1 MRSAL
6 PRGMCEL
13 VLTIGCFL
21 LVSLTVNG
29 QADTLELAPPPIEE
43 PPPTQQELEAAWFGA
58 AVRVPGTKVS
68 LMPPPGFRLATNF
81 TGFEKDAFTAMT
93 VMDLD
98 GGNFYTNAATYTK
111 EKFEGKGLLVLEFE
125 RLKVDGYP
133 AIRALIK
140 SPVDGSLSHQLVFG
154 DTTFSAMVVGLVPSV
169 DTSSSN
175 SVRHALGTVTY
186 DKEVVVGPYEGTSFR
201 ANDRSTE
208 LKFAKKGGGIWL
220 YSRDGVS
227 KTSYGDDEP
236 VLMALPVPFGAPYTC
251 TSMADKM
258 ISGLEE
264 KGFSKSHTTNVS
276 TKRVNGFDGYEAE
289 YYGTMKGEQTVIYML
304 VVAFGDRAVVFEGK
318 ATEPFQPALK
328 MFKTLAHTVSFQ

>member
-201 ANDRSTE
+201 ANDRSS
-208 LKFAKKGGGIWL
+208 LRSRGG
-220 YSRDGVS
+220 
-227 KTSYGDDEP
+227 
-236 VLMALPVPFGAPYTC
+236 
-251 TSMADKM
+251 
-258 ISGLEE
+258 
-264 KGFSKSHTTNVS
+264 
-276 TKRVNGFDGYEAE
+276 
-289 YYGTMKGEQTVIYML
+289 
-304 VVAFGDRAVVFEGK
+304 
-318 ATEPFQPALK
+318 
-328 MFKTLAHTVSFQ
+328 